1 MSIFDGYKHKDN
13 RETQR
18 KMMQFQVQLKSRLHQ
33 TQYDACLEYNHYL
46 KKCYKN
52 PLTLKSQYSKARN
65 LINKYLLDNRVSVKQ
80 VNRCRS
86 VFVLPIE
93 TLKEIKQRYNQN
105 VITKNKTQVVVTV
118 NEMQQNIEWASTTL
132 QEKGSHYLFKM
143 IAIAV
148 VTGRR
153 FYEIGCKAKF
163 EREANNDK
171 QLLFTGQAKTRK
183 NEAHESFFIRC
194 LTLPDT
200 VVNALSC
207 LRHAKPDMVTLDY
220 IGFNNRLSR
229 QINDKLTEA
238 KLHGIKQPKDTRNLY
253 LAYCLEKF
261 KPRGISNNAY
271 AASVLGHGEMDITTC
286 NSYMTH
292 CVIE

>member
-1 MSIFDGYKHKDN
+1 MGLFDGYKHKDN
-13 RETQR
+13 QQTRR
-18 KMMQFQVQLKSRLHQ
+18 KILEFQAKLKSRFHEA
-33 TQYDACLEYNHYL
+33 QYEACLEHKAYL
-46 KKCYKN
+46 QERYKN
-52 PLTLKSQYSKARN
+52 PLTLKTHYSRARRA
-65 LINKYLLDNRVSVKQ
+65 IADYLPGNVKQ
-80 VNRCRS
+80 TQVAACQN
-86 VFVLPIE
+86 VFVLPLN

-105 VITKNKTQVVVTV
+105 VITKNKTQVVITV
-118 NEMQQNIEWASTTL
+118 SEMLENIEWASATL
-132 QEKGSHYLFKM
+132 QKEDSHYLFKM

-183 NEAHESFFIRC
+183 NEAHESFYIPC
-194 LTLPDT
+194 LTSPET

-207 LRHAKPDMVTLDY
+207 LHHAKPDMVTLDY

-229 QINDKLTEA
+229 QINDKLAEA

>member
-1 MSIFDGYKHKDN
+1 MGLFDGYKHKDN
-13 RETQR
+13 QQTRR
-18 KMMQFQVQLKSRLHQ
+18 KILEFQAKLKSRFHEA
-33 TQYDACLEYNHYL
+33 QYEACLKHKVYL
-46 KKCYKN
+46 QERYKN
-52 PLTLKSQYSKARN
+52 PLTLKTHYSRARKA
-65 LINKYLLDNRVSVKQ
+65 IADYLPGNVKQ
-80 VNRCRS
+80 TQVAACQN
-86 VFVLPIE
+86 VFVLPLN

-118 NEMQQNIEWASTTL
+118 NEVQENIDWANTTL
-132 QEKGSHYLFKM
+132 QEESSHYLLKM

-163 EREANNDK
+163 EREVNNDK

-183 NEAHESFFIRC
+183 NEAHESFYIPC
-194 LTLPDT
+194 LTSPET

-207 LRHAKPDMVTLDY
+207 LRHAKPDIVTLDY

-229 QINDKLTEA
+229 QINDKLAEA